1 MVRVSFLL
9 NLLGYTTAALG
20 VAPLFLYL
28 DLPVQLTLPLALA
41 AGVFCDRRR
50 RYPLS
55 GGIATLLS
63 IVCFLLYAVQISRD
77 HLIEPVVNILA
88 LLLAVRLVTEKNGRN
103 TLQVFVLAVFA
114 LASSTLL
121 TLSAAFFLYLV
132 LLVAGVTVGL
142 VLLSFHAVNPQLVLS
157 RLQTRRILGIALT
170 LPAVSLVLMLA
181 FFVILPRTQ
190 YPLWNFLNPTAT
202 ATTGFSEEVRPGS
215 FAGIAAGKEVALRV
229 ESERLPREELYWRGI
244 ILNTPAGSTW
254 VRQLPPPGDMAR
266 IRGGRTIP
274 QTIYP
279 EPKSGNYLFALDVPR
294 GVEGLR
300 SSQAG
305 DFIFRSRGSLDRRV
319 KYTAVSVVGGALE
332 AIGPVDRNFYL
343 AVPPHLS
350 ERVHQVAV
358 GIAARGAGA
367 GDRIALLEAFFANQ
381 QLDYATSDLPAS
393 DDPVDEFL
401 FEKKRGYC
409 EFFASSFALLLR
421 LSGVPARLVGGY
433 YGGEY
438 NEMGG
443 YYLVT
448 EDTAHVWVEALV
460 DGHWVRLDPSRL
472 ARNAEASLLAPRVR
486 GLSAGRRILDTVDYY
501 WNRAVV
507 AYDLAR
513 QLQLLQQTNRQLRQL
528 RIPFDLQTA
537 GVYLLAGIAGLIALV
552 AMLRRGKYSREERI
566 LRAFLRRVRKKHHLD
581 AIPAAT
587 GLQELAKQLDD
598 PVCREFAEIFG
609 GGVYRDRKLTGVEL
623 KRLKALV
630 RRLHKGKAGPKR
642 SAS

>member
-1 MVRVSFLL
+1 MVRVSSLL
-9 NLLGYTTAALG
+9 NLLSYAAAALG

-28 DLPVQLTLPLALA
+28 DLPVQFALPFAFA

-63 IVCFLLYAVQISRD
+63 IVCFFLYAVQISRD

-88 LLLAVRLVTEKNGRN
+88 LLLAVRLATEKSARN
-103 TLQVFVLAVFA
+103 YLQVFVLAVFA
-114 LASSTLL
+114 LASSSLL

-132 LLVAGVTVGL
+132 LLVTGVTVGL
-142 VLLSFHAVNPQLVLS
+142 VLLSFHAVDPQLVLS
-157 RLQTRRILGIALT
+157 RRQTVRILSVSLT
-170 LPAVSLVLMLA
+170 LPAISLVLMLA
-181 FFVILPRTQ
+181 FFIILPRTQ
-190 YPLWNFLNPTAT
+190 HPLWNFLNPAATAT
-202 ATTGFSEEVRPGS
+202 AGFSEEVRPGS
-215 FAGIAAGKEVALRV
+215 FAGIAAVKEVALRV
-229 ESERLPREELYWRGI
+229 ESERLPPDERYWRGI
-244 ILNTPAGSTW
+244 VLNTPAGSTW
-254 VRQLPPPGDMAR
+254 VRKAPPSGEIAR
-266 IRGGRTIP
+266 IRGGRAIL

-279 EPKSGNYLFALDVPR
+279 EPKPGNYLFALDVPH
-294 GVEGLR
+294 GVEGLS

-305 DFIFRSRGSLDRRV
+305 DFIFRARGSLARRV
-319 KYTAVSVVGGALE
+319 KYTAVSVVGGDFE
-332 AIGPVDRNFYL
+332 AIGPVDRDFYL

-350 ERVHQVAV
+350 ERVRQVAV
-358 GIAARGAGA
+358 GIAARGASA
-367 GDRIALLEAFFANQ
+367 SDRIALLEAFFANQ
-381 QLDYATSDLPAS
+381 QLDYATTDLPAS

-421 LSGVPARLVGGY
+421 LSGVPSRLVGGY

-460 DGHWVRLDPSRL
+460 DGRWVRLDPSRL

-486 GLSAGRRILDTVDYY
+486 GLNAGRRLLDTIDYY

-513 QLQLLQQTNRQLRQL
+513 QLQLLQQTNRQLRQF
-528 RIPFDLQTA
+528 RVPFDLPTA
-537 GVYLLAGIAGLIALV
+537 GGYLLAGIVGTIALIALV
-552 AMLRRGKYSREERI
+552 RRGRYSREERI
-566 LRAFLRRVRKKHHLD
+566 LRLFLRRVRKKHHLE

-609 GGVYRDRKLTGVEL
+609 GGVYRDRKLTKEEL
-623 KRLKALV
+623 KKLRVLV
-630 RRLHKGKAGPKR
+630 RKLR
-642 SAS
+642 